1 MNDHA
6 QVEEHG
12 HGPWVVF
19 CWCNGQPYERVRVA
33 DEQAARLHRCR
44 LGCRCYHVILAPQSR
59 GVFTFNVEGK

>member
-1 MNDHA
+1 VTA

-19 CWCNGQPYERVRVA
+19 CHCNPIWERWRFA
-33 DEQAARLHRCR
+33 DEQAARLHRYR